1 MKISGFSI
9 VKNAIKYNYPVKEAI
24 LSILPICDE
33 FIVNVGKSDDD
44 TLQLIQSINSPKI
57 KIFERTWDMAQG
69 EKVLT
74 VETDFALSKC
84 TGDWAFYIQSDE
96 VIHEKDLPILKA
108 LMKKNLGNEA
118 IDGFRLRWLHF
129 YISYYRYRIDAGWF
143 QKQVRIIRN
152 NNTICANLGAWGFE
166 KKDGKSLNVIKTRC
180 CIYHYGYVNDLKPLA
195 DKIENS
201 VQLGYNKSFN
211 YDQLKEAFN
220 LTKLEIYPAYFGSH
234 PKVMAERIK
243 LHDLSNKDYCQIK
256 KKYFWNPLLWFK
268 VRYKT
273 PKRIKYPLPHIT

>member
-24 LSILPICDE
+24 LSILPLCDE
-33 FIVNVGKSDDD
+33 FIVNVGKSEDS
-44 TLQLIQSINSPKI
+44 TLELIRSISSDKL
-57 KIFERTWDMAQG
+57 KIFERAWDMSQG

-96 VIHEKDLPILKA
+96 VVHEKDLPVLNN
-108 LMKKNLGNEA
+108 LMDKNLDNKSV
-118 IDGFRLRWLHF
+118 DGFRLRWLHF

-143 QKQVRIIRN
+143 QKQTRIIRN
-152 NNTICANLGAWGFE
+152 NGTICANLGAWGFE
-166 KKDGKSLNVIKTRC
+166 KKDGKSLNTIKTLS
-180 CIYHYGYVNDLKPLA
+180 CIYHYGYVNDLKALA
-195 DKIENS
+195 SKIENS

-211 YDQLKEAFN
+211 YERMKGAFD
-220 LTKLEIYPAYFGSH
+220 LTKLNKYPVFFGSH
-234 PKVMAERIK
+234 PKVTIDRIK
-243 LHDLSNKDYCQIK
+243 LHDLSNKDLSQIR

-273 PKRIKYPLPHIT
+273 PKRISHPLPHIT